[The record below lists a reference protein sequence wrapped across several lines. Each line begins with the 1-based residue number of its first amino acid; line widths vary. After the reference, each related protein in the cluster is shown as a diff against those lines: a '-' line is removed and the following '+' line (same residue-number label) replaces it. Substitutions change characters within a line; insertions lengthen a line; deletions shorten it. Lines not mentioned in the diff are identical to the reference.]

1 MHFFHLLVYVVRR
14 RGASKSRRHNQFST
28 NYPTEKRAFATQK
41 GRTWLLAALAARS
54 TPLCRGSAISSD
66 DMRKPLDLTHATIAT
81 LVYRATGPLGL
92 TGPTKKD
99 LMKDKR
105 LYHSVANQITKLID
119 DGVYPPESRLP
130 GERELAEKFGVSR
143 VTIREAEI
151 ALQAVGRIRI
161 KTGSGVYVQK
171 SSEPKNGGLPDV
183 TAFELTEARK
193 LFESEAAALAATH
206 MDDETLSTLAKC
218 IEDMRS
224 KDPADAAAADQA
236 DQDFHL
242 TIAAASGNAAIR
254 HVIEVLWKIR
264 DELEPIKKIHKA
276 ICASDATIRGNEH
289 SEVFDA
295 LCDRDPDAA
304 RTAMR
309 QHFNRL
315 LEAMLDATEEQAFE
329 EVRRKSTES
338 RQRFLK
344 SARS

>member
-1 MHFFHLLVYVVRR
+1 
-14 RGASKSRRHNQFST
+14 
-28 NYPTEKRAFATQK
+28 
-41 GRTWLLAALAARS
+41 
-54 TPLCRGSAISSD
+54 
-66 DMRKPLDLTHATIAT
+66 
-81 LVYRATGPLGL
+81 
-92 TGPTKKD
+92 
-99 LMKDKR
+99 MKDKR
-105 LYHSVANQITKLID
+105 LFHTVADQIMEMIKS
-119 DGVYPPESRLP
+119 GAFPPGSRLP
-130 GERELAEKFGVSR
+130 GERELAKQFAVSR

-151 ALQAVGRIRI
+151 ALQALGHVDI

-171 SSEPKNGGLPDV
+171 SSESQNGGLPDV
-183 TAFELTEARK
+183 TALELTEARK

-224 KDPADAAAADQA
+224 NDPADSAAADQA

-254 HVIEVLWKIR
+254 HVIEILWKIR
-264 DELEPIKKIHKA
+264 DELEPIKKIHEA
-276 ICASDATIRGNEH
+276 ICTSDGTVRGNEH

-295 LCDRDPDAA
+295 LRDRDPDAA

-329 EVRRKSTES
+329 EVRKRSTES
-338 RQRFLK
+338 RRRFLK
-344 SARS
+344 SARI